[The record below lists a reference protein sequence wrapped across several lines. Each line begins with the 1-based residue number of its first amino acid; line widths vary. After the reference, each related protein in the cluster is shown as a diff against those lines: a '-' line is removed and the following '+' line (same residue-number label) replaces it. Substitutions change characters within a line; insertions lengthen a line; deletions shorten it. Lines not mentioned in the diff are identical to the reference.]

1 MAGRVPSAY
10 HDGLTARRHV
20 VGVEVGQDG
29 LVLHHDDGRAEHW
42 PFARLRRIAAHADGR
57 TFTLALLSET
67 GDELPRDPARLVVSD
82 AGLAAEIARAAP
94 LLARRELPRGALR
107 RVAIGTAGALG
118 AVALILFVI
127 VPMLA
132 ATIAERMP
140 RETEIAFGRS
150 VVAQIEGFLAPDD
163 APLAC
168 EGAAGRAALGQMTAR
183 LTAARTL
190 GYDLRIE
197 VFDHPMVN
205 AFAAPGGH
213 VILMR
218 GLIEAAE
225 SPEEVA
231 GVLAHEI
238 GHVEARDPTRLA
250 LRAAGSAGIL
260 SLLIGD
266 MLGGAAIAVAAEY
279 MLTAAYSR
287 QAEAAADAY
296 ALAMLAEA
304 GVGAEGLAAFFDR
317 VAEEAAAVPEYLST
331 HPGLAARAVVARA
344 APSAPGAPPILGA
357 EEWAALRAICG

>member
-29 LVLHHDDGRAEHW
+29 LVLHHADGRAEQW

-82 AGLAAEIARAAP
+82 AGLAAEIRRAAP

-140 RETEIAFGRS
+140 RETEIAFGES
-150 VVAQIEGFLAPDD
+150 VVAQIKGFLAPDD
-163 APLAC
+163 APRAC

-197 VFDHPMVN
+197 VFDHQMVN

-213 VILMR
+213 IILMR

-225 SPEEVA
+225 TPEEVA

-266 MLGGAAIAVAAEY
+266 MLGGAVIALAAEHMLSTAYTREAEVAA
-279 MLTAAYSR
+279 
-287 QAEAAADAY
+287 DGY
-296 ALAMLAEA
+296 ALALLAEA
-304 GVGAEGLAAFFDR
+304 GVGAGGYAAFFDR
-317 VAEEAAAVPEYLST
+317 VGQGGGMLPEYLAT
-331 HPGLAARAVVARA
+331 HPDVAGRAERARA
-344 APSAPGAPPILGA
+344 AAAAGGAPILSA
-357 EEWAALRAICG
+357 AEWAALRAICD